1 MHLPQFSLSSRLWLV
16 LAMVLLPLVG
26 LTIHDYRNERRQAN
40 ASLEREGQLLLH
52 KVRIEEEAALRQIRQ
67 TLQTM
72 ATADNMQTLAPD
84 DCSAL
89 AARMLKAS
97 EGLSNIG
104 AVLPNGD
111 VFCSAIP
118 FSTAQNV
125 ADRAW
130 FREGMQSQGLSRG
143 HYLLGRISKQHNVT
157 FSYPMLDADGKP
169 RALLFLGVTL
179 AWFDRFTTSQAL
191 PEGWTSQLYN
201 ADGTVISRYPNPELY
216 RDKQLSA
223 ESLARFLDARRQGKN
238 RVVMTGLDGTER
250 LYMLAPVSIANDQL
264 VASVAAPLSQTL
276 TRIDQA
282 FWQRL
287 AVLAALTLLSVLF
300 GRYYLYR
307 LIETW
312 VAQTEKAAHR
322 VARGDLST
330 RLPDTRLPKEF
341 ALLNQRFNE
350 MTIALQQR
358 ETQSLTDQQAIEAL
372 NHELSEKLATLQ
384 TAEQHLRLLS
394 TAVEQSPTAIIITD
408 VNARIV
414 FVNEAFTR
422 ASGYSTSE
430 VIGANPR
437 ILHSGETPPETYA
450 ELWPTLLAG
459 QTWRGEFMNQRK
471 DGSRYLERATI
482 SPVRNEQGETTHYVA
497 VKEDITEARRV
508 EAELAMQRDRLEQQV
523 SQRTYELAV
532 AKERAE
538 AGNRSKSEFLANMS
552 HEIRT
557 PMNAIIG
564 LNYLLLQSPLQ
575 PEQRDKLSKVSAAAN
590 HLLHIIN
597 DILDLSKIEAGK
609 LVLERN
615 TFSPRDLLGT
625 VAELIRDQA
634 IGKGLCVIIDSD
646 ALPRL
651 VCGDANRLRQIL
663 LNFASNALKFT
674 QQGSITLSGK
684 VVVGDAQSWVCRFA
698 VSDTGIGIEPE
709 DTGRLF
715 NAFEQLDGST
725 TRRFGGTGLG
735 LAIARHLAQLMD
747 GEVGVDST
755 PGQGSSFWIT
765 TRLGRVSSPL
775 LADAAPVVANWLP
788 AQMQGRILLAEDDA
802 INCEIAGELLSSAGL
817 QVETAENGVA
827 AVDLFKKAYFDLI
840 LMDVQMPVMNGL
852 DATRQIRALPGGG
865 EIPIIALTANAFSE
879 DREQCFASGMTDFLA
894 KPVDPDTLY
903 QMLGKYLTETS
914 QATAS
919 LIKAEASVDRAQLRQ
934 HLERLAS
941 LLSTGDVEASHLFA
955 RLAASLRSGWPAD
968 YEILRHEISA
978 FNYDAA
984 FELLQTLRE
993 KIA

>member
-1 MHLPQFSLSSRLWLV
+1 MPLPQFSLSSRLWLV

-26 LTIHDYRNERRQAN
+26 LTIYDYQSERHKAN
-40 ASLEREGQLLLH
+40 ASLEREGRLRLN
-52 KVRIEEEAALRQIRQ
+52 KVQVEEEAALRQIRQ

-72 ATADNMQTLAPD
+72 ATADNMQTLSPG

-89 AARMLKAS
+89 AERMLKAS
-97 EGLSNIG
+97 EGLANIG

-111 VFCSAIP
+111 VFCSAKP
-118 FSTAQNV
+118 FSTVQNV
-125 ADRAW
+125 ADRTW
-130 FREGMQSQGLSRG
+130 FQKGMQSRELSRG
-143 HYLLGRISKQHNVT
+143 QYLLGRISKQHNIT

-179 AWFDRFTTSQAL
+179 DWFDRFTKSQEL

-201 ADGTVISRYPNPELY
+201 VDGTVISRYPDPELW
-216 RDKQLSA
+216 RDKQLKA
-223 ESLARFLDARRQGKN
+223 ESLARFLEARRQGKN

-250 LYMLAPVSIANDQL
+250 LYMLKPIGIGNNQL
-264 VASVAAPLSQTL
+264 IVSVAAPLKQTL
-276 TRIDQA
+276 AQIEQA
-282 FWQRL
+282 FRQRL
-287 AVLAALTLLSVLF
+287 AVLAGLTLLSVLF

-312 VAQTEKAAHR
+312 VEQTENAARR
-322 VARGDLST
+322 VASGDLST
-330 RLPDTRLPKEF
+330 RLPSTKMPQEF

-350 MTIALQQR
+350 MTSALQQR
-358 ETQSLTDQQAIEAL
+358 EAQSLTDQQAIEAL
-372 NHELSEKLATLQ
+372 NHELTEKLATLQ
-384 TAEQHLRLLS
+384 AAEQRLRLLS
-394 TAVEQSPTAIIITD
+394 KAVEQSPTAIIITD

-422 ASGYSTSE
+422 ASGYSAAE
-430 VIGANPR
+430 AIGANPR
-437 ILHSGETPPETYA
+437 ILHSGETPQETYA

-459 QTWRGEFMNQRK
+459 KTWRGEFMNQRK

-482 SPVRNEQGETTHYVA
+482 SPVRNAQGETTHYVA
-497 VKEDITEARRV
+497 VKEDVTEARRI
-508 EAELAMQRDRLEQQV
+508 EAELAIQRDRLEQQV

-575 PEQRDKLSKVSAAAN
+575 PQQRDKLAKVSAAAN

-609 LVLERN
+609 LLLEQN

-634 IGKGLCVIIDSD
+634 VGKGLTVIIDSD

-674 QQGSITLSGK
+674 GQGSITLSGK
-684 VVVGDAQSWVCRFA
+684 VVVGDAQDWVCRFA

-735 LAIARHLAQLMD
+735 LAIARHLAQLMGGD
-747 GEVGVDST
+747 VGVDST
-755 PGQGSSFWIT
+755 PGQGSTFWIT

-775 LADAAPVVANWLP
+775 LADEAPVVADWQP
-788 AQMQGRILLAEDDA
+788 AQMQGRILLAEDDP

-817 QVETAENGVA
+817 QVETAANGIA
-827 AVDLFKKAYFDLI
+827 AVDLFKEAYFDLI

-879 DREQCFASGMTDFLA
+879 DKEQCFAAGMTDFLA

-903 QMLGKYLTETS
+903 QMLGKYLTETH
-914 QATAS
+914 QATAG
-919 LIKAEASVDRAQLRQ
+919 LIKEADSIDRGQLSQ
-934 HLERLAS
+934 HLDRLAS
-941 LLSTGDVEASHLFA
+941 LLASGDVEASHLFA
-955 RLAASLRSGWPAD
+955 RLAAILKSDWPED
-968 YEILRHEISA
+968 YEILRQEIST

-984 FELLQTLRE
+984 FELLQALQE

>member
-1 MHLPQFSLSSRLWLV
+1 
-16 LAMVLLPLVG
+16 MVLLPLVG
-26 LTIHDYRNERRQAN
+26 LTINDYRSERRQAN
-40 ASLEREGQLLLH
+40 ASLEREGQLLLN
-52 KVRIEEEAALRQIRQ
+52 KVRIEEEAALRQVRQ

-72 ATADNMQTLAPD
+72 ANADNMRTLSPD

-89 AARMLKAS
+89 ARRMLQAS

-104 AVLPNGD
+104 AALPNGD
-111 VFCSAIP
+111 LFCSAKP
-118 FSTAQNV
+118 FEKGHSV
-125 ADRAW
+125 ADRTW
-130 FREGMQSQGLSRG
+130 FQEGIQGTGISRG
-143 HYLLGRISKQHNVT
+143 QYLLGRVSKQHNVT

-179 AWFDRFTTSQAL
+179 AWFDRFTTGQAL
-191 PEGWTSQLYN
+191 PEGWSSQLFHV
-201 ADGTVISRYPNPELY
+201 DGTLISRYPDPELY
-216 RDKQLSA
+216 RDKQLNA
-223 ESLARFLDARRQGKN
+223 ESLARLLEARRQGKN
-238 RVVMTGLDGTER
+238 SVVMTGFDSIER
-250 LYMLAPVSIANDQL
+250 LFMLAPLGIANEQL

-276 TRIDQA
+276 QRIEQA

-287 AVLAALTLLSVLF
+287 AVLAGLTLLSVLF

-312 VAQTEKAAHR
+312 VKQTENAAR
-322 VARGDLST
+322 LVARGDLST
-330 RLPDTRLPKEF
+330 RLPNAKMPKEF
-341 ALLNQRFNE
+341 AVLNQRFNE
-350 MTIALQQR
+350 MTSALQQR
-358 ETQSLTDQQAIEAL
+358 EAQSLTDQQAIEAL
-372 NHELSEKLATLQ
+372 NHELTEKLATLQ
-384 TAEQHLRLLS
+384 AAEQRLRLLS

-408 VNARIV
+408 VDARIV

-422 ASGYSTSE
+422 ASGYSAAE
-430 VIGANPR
+430 AIGANPR
-437 ILHSGETPPETYA
+437 ILHSGQTPPETYA

-482 SPVRNEQGETTHYVA
+482 SPVRDAQGETTHYVS
-497 VKEDITEARRV
+497 VKEDITEARRI
-508 EAELAMQRDRLEQQV
+508 EAELANQRNRLEQKV

-575 PEQRDKLSKVSAAAN
+575 PAQRDKLSKVSAAAN

-609 LVLERN
+609 LLLENN

-634 IGKGLCVIIDSD
+634 VGKGLRVIIDSD

-674 QQGSITLSGK
+674 NQGSITLSGK
-684 VVVGDAQSWVCRFA
+684 VVVGDAQSWICRFA
-698 VSDTGIGIEPE
+698 VSDTGIGIAPE

-755 PGQGSSFWIT
+755 PGQGSTFWIT

-775 LADAAPVVANWLP
+775 LADEAPVVANWQP
-788 AQMQGRILLAEDDA
+788 TQMQGRILLAEDDP

-817 QVETAENGVA
+817 QVETAENGMA
-827 AVDLFKKAYFDLI
+827 AVDLFEKAYFDLI

-852 DATRQIRALPGGG
+852 DATRRIRALPGGG
-865 EIPIIALTANAFSE
+865 EIPIVALTANAFSE
-879 DREQCFASGMTDFLA
+879 DKEQCFAAGMSDFLA

-903 QMLGKYLTETS
+903 QMLGKYLTETR
-914 QATAS
+914 QATAG
-919 LIKAEASVDRAQLRQ
+919 LIKEADSIDRGQLSQ
-934 HLERLAS
+934 DLERLAS
-941 LLSTGDVEASHLFA
+941 LLASGDVEASHLFA
-955 RLAASLRSGWPAD
+955 RLAASLRAGWPED
-968 YEILRHEISA
+968 YEILRQEISS

-984 FELLQTLRE
+984 FELLQALQE